1 MGKLAVVAIGGNSL
15 IRNEA
20 HQAVPDQWEAIDE
33 TCGHLASMIATGWD
47 LVITHGNGPQV
58 GFTLLRAELASSIL
72 HPVPLD
78 LCVADTQ
85 GSLGYMIQQALH
97 NSLLRLGIRRP
108 VVTVVTQVLVDHNDP
123 AFLNPTKP
131 VGPFLTLERAEQYR
145 REGKAVVEDAGRGW
159 RRVVPS
165 PRPLEILEMDSIRAL
180 QSAGFLVIAAGGGGI
195 PVIRDEGGV
204 LRGVEAV
211 IDKDLTASLLATG
224 LRADLFLISTAVER
238 VAIHYRTPQERWLS
252 EMTLEDARRY
262 LREGHFPPGSMGPKI
277 EAAIHYLESGGEMV
291 LITSPPAIGRA
302 LRGEAGTRISS

>member
-1 MGKLAVVAIGGNSL
+1 MDKLAVVAIGGNSL

-20 HQAVPDQWEAIDE
+20 HQAVPDQWEAIGE
-33 TCGHLASMIATGWD
+33 TCGHLAAMIATGWD

-58 GFTLLRAELASSIL
+58 GFTLLRAELASNVL

-108 VVTVVTQVLVDHNDP
+108 VVTVVTQVLVDRNDP

-131 VGPFLTLERAEQYR
+131 VGPFLTRERAEQYR
-145 REGKAVVEDAGRGW
+145 QEGKAVAEDAGRGW

-165 PRPLEILEMDSIRAL
+165 PRPLEILEMDSIRTL

-195 PVIRDEGGV
+195 PVIRDDGGA

-211 IDKDLTASLLATG
+211 IDKDLTASLLAIG
-224 LRADLFLISTAVER
+224 LRADLFLISTAVEG

-252 EMTLEDARRY
+252 GMTLEEARHY

-277 EAAIHYLESGGEMV
+277 EAAIHYLEAGGKMV

-302 LRGEAGTRISS
+302 LRGEAGTRIFP